1 MAKLIYSAIASL
13 DLYVADEQGKWDWA
27 LPDEEVHAFVND
39 LERPIG
45 THLFG
50 RRMYEV
56 LSAWETMDDP
66 HPLMRDYAEIWR
78 ASDKI
83 VYSRSLDSIHDRPH
97 DTRARVRPRQ
107 GRRAEGHGERD
118 LSIGGPHLAAQA
130 IAAGLVDECH
140 LLLSPV
146 VVGGGNARAARRRPL
161 RPRAAGRAPLRQRRR
176 APALRQS

>member
-27 LPDEEVHAFVND
+27 FPSEEVHAFVND
-39 LERPIG
+39 IERPIG

-78 ASDKI
+78 SSDKI
-83 VYSRSLDSIHDRPH
+83 VYSRSLESVVDRPH
-97 DTRARVRPRQ
+97 HPRARVLPRQ
-107 GRRAEGHGERD
+107 VAELKATATRT
-118 LSIGGPHLAAQA
+118 STSAARTWPPKRSPPGSSTSA
-130 IAAGLVDECH
+130 TSCSARSSWAAGTPR
-140 LLLSPV
+140 SPPASA
-146 VVGGGNARAARRRPL
+146 GSRARRP
-161 RPRAAGRAPLRQRRR
+161 APLRERRR